1 MLIRV
6 RKENAAMEHPNAT
19 AHRPDIR
26 MIDAESERLSAL
38 ALSASACHPAVAD
51 LLLAE
56 IERARLVRAADM
68 PRDVVTMGAEV
79 EFLDRRSGE
88 QRAVRLVWPTEA
100 DIDAG
105 RVSVLTPV
113 GAGLIGLSEGQSIDW
128 PDREGRPRTL
138 SVLRVRQ
145 AAN

>member
-1 MLIRV
+1 
-6 RKENAAMEHPNAT
+6 
-19 AHRPDIR
+19 
-26 MIDAESERLSAL
+26 
-38 ALSASACHPAVAD
+38 
-51 LLLAE
+51 
-56 IERARLVRAADM
+56 M

-79 EFLDRRSGE
+79 EFLGRRSGE

>member
-1 MLIRV
+1 M
-6 RKENAAMEHPNAT
+6 EN
-19 AHRPDIR
+19 HRSIPPASARPPAIR

-38 ALSASACHPAVAD
+38 ALNASTCQPTVAD

-56 IERARLVRAADM
+56 IERARLLPAADM

-79 EFLDRRSGE
+79 EFVDQRSGE
-88 QRAVRLVWPTEA
+88 QRAVRLVWPPEA

-128 PDREGRPRTL
+128 PDRDGHRRTL
-138 SVLRVRQ
+138 RVVRVRQ